1 MIGFSVVKHKAV
13 IFDRDGVLIKDVG
26 NLTEIEE
33 VCLYPKAPEAI
44 KRLHDAGYILIVVSN
59 QAVVARGWITER
71 DVIQINQHI
80 DALLREN
87 CGINIDKYYFCPHHP
102 DATIPEYRVDCECRK
117 PKPGML
123 LRAAKEFTFDLN
135 KCYMIGDRISDII
148 AGYNAGCMTIQVQTG
163 MHDAEPIQ
171 SDAIDLSIE
180 PDFVCCDLSQA
191 VEMILIDN

>member
-148 AGYNAGCMTIQVQTG
+148 A
-163 MHDAEPIQ
+163 
-171 SDAIDLSIE
+171 
-180 PDFVCCDLSQA
+180 
-191 VEMILIDN
+191 